1 MKLIVQIPCYN
12 EEGTLPATLA
22 DIPREVPGID
32 EVEILVIDDGST
44 DRTAEVAREHGVH
57 HVVRHV
63 GNKGLAAAFRAGLD
77 ASLRLGADIIVNTD
91 GDNQYFGSDIPRLVE
106 PILRG
111 TADMVIGC
119 RDIDSVPDFSRAK
132 KLLQKLGSWVV
143 RRISGTRVAD
153 TTSGFRAYSREA
165 ALRVNV
171 VSRFTY
177 TLETIIQAGKTGIA
191 ITCVPVRTNRKLRD
205 SRLFKSNWSYIKHSV
220 LTILRIYAMYRPL
233 KVFARLGGGIFLAG
247 ALIGLRFLIYY
258 VMGHGGG
265 KIQSLILAAVL
276 MIIGFQTLL
285 IGLLSDLI
293 ASNRSL
299 VEEGLFR
306 TRRLEGHVWPRV
318 PNAGQGSSAEPAAEP
333 PSLAGSGSRGEEPRD
348 GGGE

>member
-12 EEGTLPATLA
+12 EEETLPATLA
-22 DIPREVPGID
+22 DIPREVPGFG

-91 GDNQYFGSDIPRLVE
+91 GDNQYFGGDIPRLVE

-165 ALRVNV
+165 ALRINV
-171 VSRFTY
+171 VSRFSY

-191 ITCVPVRTNRKLRD
+191 ISCVPVRTNRKLRD
-205 SRLFKSNWSYIKHSV
+205 SRLFKSNWSYIKRSV

-233 KVFARLGGGIFLAG
+233 KVFARLGGVIFLAG
-247 ALIGLRFLIYY
+247 ALIGVRFLIYY
-258 VMGHGGG
+258 AMGHGGG

-285 IGLLSDLI
+285 IGLLSDLV

-299 VEEGLFR
+299 VEESLFR
-306 TRRLEGHVWPRV
+306 TRRLESHLCPRE
-318 PNAGQGSSAEPAAEP
+318 PDGGEGAGTGSGIEP
-333 PSLAGSGSRGEEPRD
+333 PDLTATEPSGEECPQ
-348 GGGE
+348 